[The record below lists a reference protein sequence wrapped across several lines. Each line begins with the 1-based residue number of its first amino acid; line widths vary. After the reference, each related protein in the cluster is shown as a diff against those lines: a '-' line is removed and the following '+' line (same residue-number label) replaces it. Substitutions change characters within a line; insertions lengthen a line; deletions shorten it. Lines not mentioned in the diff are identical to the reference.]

1 MPDETFDVIVIGA
14 GPTGENVAQRTAR
27 AGLSTVVVESELV
40 GGECSYWACMPSK
53 ALLRPI
59 DVVTAARRVQGVRV
73 DAVAL
78 DVDGVLK
85 RRDSF
90 ASEWDDAGQVRWL
103 DGEGIALRR
112 GIGRIVAERRVGIET
127 DGHVHEIAASH
138 AVVVCS
144 GSRAALPPIDGLD
157 GVGAWTSREA
167 TGAKTI
173 PDRLIVIGGG
183 VVGCEMA
190 TAFQGLGSQVTM
202 LVRDAALLPRN
213 EPVAGE
219 LVADALREAGV
230 VLLTEVTTVGAM
242 RDAQGVHVTLADGR
256 TVDGDEVLVATGRK
270 PNTDDLGLQWVGL
283 DQGPPL
289 RTDDAGVVAGVDGEW
304 LWAAGDV
311 TQWPRLTHIGK
322 YHARACGEAIVARS
336 RGEALDPSPWSAQR
350 ATAMHAAVPQV
361 VFTDPQV
368 AAVGITAAEAADQ
381 QLAVRVIDLD
391 LSAVAGASLQGSG
404 PTGHVRMVVDTER
417 EVVLGMTLVG
427 QEIGELLHAAT
438 VAVVGEVPLR
448 RLWHAVPSYPTVSE
462 LWLRLLEA
470 YGL

>member
-1 MPDETFDVIVIGA
+1 
-14 GPTGENVAQRTAR
+14 
-27 AGLSTVVVESELV
+27 
-40 GGECSYWACMPSK
+40 
-53 ALLRPI
+53 
-59 DVVTAARRVQGVRV
+59 
-73 DAVAL
+73 
-78 DVDGVLK
+78 
-85 RRDSF
+85 
-90 ASEWDDAGQVRWL
+90 
-103 DGEGIALRR
+103 
-112 GIGRIVAERRVGIET
+112 
-127 DGHVHEIAASH
+127 
-138 AVVVCS
+138 
-144 GSRAALPPIDGLD
+144 
-157 GVGAWTSREA
+157 
-167 TGAKTI
+167 
-173 PDRLIVIGGG
+173 
-183 VVGCEMA
+183 
-190 TAFQGLGSQVTM
+190 
-202 LVRDAALLPRN
+202 VRDAALLPRN

-270 PNTDDLGLQWVGL
+270 PNTDDLGLQSVGL

>member
-1 MPDETFDVIVIGA
+1 
-14 GPTGENVAQRTAR
+14 
-27 AGLSTVVVESELV
+27 
-40 GGECSYWACMPSK
+40 
-53 ALLRPI
+53 
-59 DVVTAARRVQGVRV
+59 VTAARRVQGVRV

-78 DVDGVLK
+78 DVDAVLQ

-90 ASEWDDAGQVRWL
+90 ASDWDDVSQVRWL
-103 DGEGIALRR
+103 DREGIALRR
-112 GIGRIVAERRVGIET
+112 GIGRIVGERRVGIET
-127 DGHVHEIAASH
+127 DGRVQEIAAKH

-144 GSRAALPPIDGLD
+144 GSRAAIPPIDGLD

-167 TGAKTI
+167 TSAKAV
-173 PDRLIVIGGG
+173 PERLIVIGGG

-213 EPVAGE
+213 EPVAGAM
-219 LVADALREAGV
+219 VADALREAGV
-230 VLLTEVTTVGAM
+230 AVLTEVTTVRAA
-242 RDAQGVHVTLADGR
+242 RDPRGVHVTLADGR
-256 TVDGDEVLVATGRK
+256 TIDGDEVLVATGRK
-270 PNTDDLGLQWVGL
+270 PNTDDLGLDSIGL
-283 DQGPPL
+283 EQGPPL
-289 RTDDAGVVAGVDGEW
+289 EADDSGAVAGVDGGW

-322 YHARACGEAIVARS
+322 YHARACGDAIVARA
-336 RGEALDPSPWSAQR
+336 RGEVLVRSPWSAQR
-350 ATAMHAAVPQV
+350 ATALHAAVPQV

-368 AAVGITAAEAADQ
+368 AAVGMTAAEAADR
-381 QLAVRVIDLD
+381 QLSVRIIDLD
-391 LSAVAGASLQGSG
+391 LSAVAAESLQGSG
-404 PTGHVRMVVDTER
+404 PTGHVRMVVDPDR
-417 EVVLGMTLVG
+417 EVIVGMTLVG

-438 VAVVGEVPLR
+438 IAVVGEVPLG